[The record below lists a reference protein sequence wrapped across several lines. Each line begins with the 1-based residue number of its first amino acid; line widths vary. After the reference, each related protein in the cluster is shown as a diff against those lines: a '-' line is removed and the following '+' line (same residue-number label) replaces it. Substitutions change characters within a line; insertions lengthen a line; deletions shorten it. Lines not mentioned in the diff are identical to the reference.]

1 MPVKDD
7 NVEEIMSGLE
17 PIKGATPE
25 STKLKRKMLLGEKK
39 DTMKEKLPDHI
50 RKAYI
55 VIDDKKLNNPIDI
68 RFSGVWTGSDINLAG
83 KHLILDYQVYVRNR
97 AIKGK

>member
-68 RFSGVWTGSDINLAG
+68 NITNGKLNKGSNLANF
-83 KHLILDYQVYVRNR
+83 I
-97 AIKGK
+97 